1 MKLKNIFLLFFL
13 YILISIISSQ
23 PQQQQK
29 QQNFKE
35 LFKPVQLIYPDS
47 NHDRLII
54 NESSINLLNSLLNE
68 DRLSVLGVVGTFHSG
83 KSFLLNQLLGTTDS
97 FTVGPTVHPQT
108 IGIWMW
114 ACRINDERG
123 KQHNLLL
130 LDTEGF
136 YSSNVSETYDAKIFA
151 ITTLLSSHLIYNSV
165 KIIDQSALEYLELLS
180 RRTQLFALKS
190 QIKSNE
196 INQEIIGLNNILN
209 FPSLTWV
216 VQDFFQDIGDETP
229 TQWLNNL
236 LKAHSRDKDIDN
248 SLTSITKIF
257 PSIECHTLFLPSGDR
272 NILRHLDKAKLND
285 LNPIYIKE
293 LNQLKSSLFNDNDID
308 NNNNN
313 IKSKLTG
320 PSISTLLRL
329 LVEVANGNKF
339 PTVPSIWS
347 GFIKQQQQSALEDS
361 IIAYK
366 DKMSTITIE
375 ESYSISKPP
384 LCFKEFEKLEN
395 QSNDYATNLY
405 KQLLFGLEEAYKPG
419 QQKLHKLLKENY
431 QYFLK
436 ENNFKIQ
443 NYCQRIFNEE
453 IDSLQSRLDS
463 IIIPISSKHFNH
475 QISILKNEIISQ
487 YKELTKQYDH
497 NENNQNNYYQV
508 YLKTLEKDIERL
520 IDGKQLQNKNK
531 IEILLTKSIDM
542 ISERYKSSMNQ
553 LELPVTL
560 EQLSSEDKKY
570 YDQLL
575 NVKFKQITE
584 VAHDESYY
592 QPFES
597 MAEKKLHQ
605 LFQYF
610 QEINE
615 EKIMEKSKFESE
627 QSILDFKKSV
637 SQIILP
643 VEEEMLVKS
652 MNEFKIRSINSY
664 KNRLEPFKYS
674 KSYTTQLN
682 RLESSLERQIEL
694 KLNENVTQMKW
705 IVMES
710 LDTVRVMMISRTP
723 IFWFQHSYEN
733 EAYREAEKR
742 IIDKIKSKPLRDKVI
757 KQFIN
762 NDLKEQLDS
771 LFKLSTILLTLGII
785 LLFSI
790 LISYTI
796 IKK

>member
-1 MKLKNIFLLFFL
+1 MKLKNIFLLLFI
-13 YILISIISSQ
+13 YILVSISSQQ
-23 PQQQQK
+23 PQQQQQ
-29 QQNFKE
+29 QQNFIE

-54 NESSINLLNSLLNE
+54 NESSINLLNSVLSE

-114 ACRINDERG
+114 ACRIKDDNG

-196 INQEIIGLNNILN
+196 MNQEILGLNNILN

-236 LKAHSRDKDIDN
+236 LKAHSRDKGVDS
-248 SLTSITKIF
+248 SLISITDIF

-272 NILRHLDKAKLND
+272 NILRHLNKAKSND

-293 LNQLKSSLFNDNDID
+293 LNELKSTLFKNDND
-308 NNNNN
+308 NGGGGG
-313 IKSKLTG
+313 KSKLTG

-329 LVEVANGNKF
+329 LIEVANGNKF

-366 DKMSTITIE
+366 DKMSSITNE
-375 ESYSISKPP
+375 DSFSKPP
-384 LCFKEFEKLEN
+384 LCLKEFEKLES
-395 QSNDYATNLY
+395 QSNNYATNLY

-419 QQKLHKLLKENY
+419 QQKLERLLSDNH

-436 ENNFKIQ
+436 ENYFKIQ
-443 NYCQRIFNEE
+443 NYCQRIYNEMIE
-453 IDSLQSRLDS
+453 SFENQLES
-463 IIIPISSKHFNH
+463 IKIPISSKHFNH
-475 QISILKNEIISQ
+475 QTSILKNEIINQ
-487 YKELTKQYDH
+487 YKEITKQY
-497 NENNQNNYYQV
+497 NLNRNQNQNNYFEIF
-508 YLKTLEKDIERL
+508 LNSLEKDIERL
-520 IDGKQLQNKNK
+520 INGKQLQNRNE

-542 ISERYKSSMNQ
+542 ISERYKSYMNQ
-553 LELPVTL
+553 LDLPITL
-560 EQLSSEDKKY
+560 EQLKNEDKKHY
-570 YDQLL
+570 NQLL
-575 NVKFKQITE
+575 NSKFKQITE
-584 VAHDESYY
+584 VAHEESYY
-592 QPFES
+592 QPFKS
-597 MAEKKLHQ
+597 MAEKQLHQ

-615 EKIMEKSKFESE
+615 QKILEKSKFESD

-643 VEEEMLVKS
+643 IEEESLVKS

-664 KNRLEPFKYS
+664 KNRLEPFRNSNSYS
-674 KSYTTQLN
+674 TQLN
-682 RLESSLERQIEL
+682 KLESSLEKQIEL

-762 NDLKEQLDS
+762 NDLKQQLNS

-785 LLFSI
+785 LIFSI
-790 LISYTI
+790 LISFST